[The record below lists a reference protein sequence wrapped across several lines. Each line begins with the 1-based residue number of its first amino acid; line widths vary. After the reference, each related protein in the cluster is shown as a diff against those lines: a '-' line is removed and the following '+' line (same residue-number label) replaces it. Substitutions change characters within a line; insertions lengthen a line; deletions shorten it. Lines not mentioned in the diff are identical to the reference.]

1 MQVGPCR
8 YCGLVVEI
16 NDGMLMRDWRRSM
29 EGMTPGQCEA
39 FQAEAQGYM
48 LKLAPQVGH
57 ARCLQEFQ
65 DHAAIGE
72 RLQVQ
77 SERTTRYQR
86 SCPFKGEMK
95 TNLFNLPFR
104 DKDAVMSA
112 FHMAGRSVTLRGA
125 SGTGKTRLAWLL
137 IERPFVE
144 GKKVRVFTHI
154 GLKNTLYEKAKA
166 GQGDMAAFVRALI
179 ECDVLLID
187 DLGKATM
194 SSGDHGLQIE
204 EQTFHILNDRLGDAS
219 RRTILTSNDSGASL
233 MARMSHDRAV
243 PLIRRINELTVVFS
257 DDKTPTDFRGST
269 TG

>member
-8 YCGLVVEI
+8 YCGLVVEVP
-16 NDGMLMRDWRRSM
+16 DELLMREWAMAMRDATPQERQAFEAAVQRK
-29 EGMTPGQCEA
+29 MTA
-39 FQAEAQGYM
+39 
-48 LKLAPQVGH
+48 LSPQVNHG
-57 ARCLQEFQ
+57 RCIEEFKDRGAMASRLKDQ
-65 DHAAIGE
+65 RDRAVRYE
-72 RLQVQ
+72 RA
-77 SERTTRYQR
+77 
-86 SCPFKGEMK
+86 CPFKEPHK
-95 TNLFNLPFR
+95 TNLFELPFK
-104 DKDAVMSA
+104 DKDAAMSS
-112 FHMAGRSVTLRGA
+112 FHMAKRSVTLRGA

-137 IERPFVE
+137 IEQPFIE

-166 GQGDMAAFVRALI
+166 GQGDMAVFVRALI